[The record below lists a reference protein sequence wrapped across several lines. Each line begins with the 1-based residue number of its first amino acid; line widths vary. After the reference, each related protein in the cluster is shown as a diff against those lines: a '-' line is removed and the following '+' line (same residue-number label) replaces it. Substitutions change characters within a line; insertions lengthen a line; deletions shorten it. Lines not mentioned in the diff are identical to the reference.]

1 MRHTRLTWRTGH
13 GGDAPLSPLGGAS
26 PDVLMRQTSSAAAYP
41 GATNPWQHA
50 GAGSTASVASAVMA
64 TDRNAPEKDGE
75 RGWTWFALRALLV
88 LGIAANLAFLL
99 INLRPDRPPLRANR
113 HARVLLR

>member
-1 MRHTRLTWRTGH
+1 MRHTRLTWRTGQGGDAPPSPLGGAPPDVLMRQTRRTWRTGH

-88 LGIAANLAFLL
+88 L
-99 INLRPDRPPLRANR
+99 
-113 HARVLLR
+113 